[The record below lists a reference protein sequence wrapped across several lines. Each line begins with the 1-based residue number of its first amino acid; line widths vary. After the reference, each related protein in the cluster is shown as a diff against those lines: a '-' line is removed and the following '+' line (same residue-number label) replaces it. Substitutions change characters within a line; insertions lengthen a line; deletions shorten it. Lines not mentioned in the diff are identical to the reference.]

1 MRSLTLAVAKKRIR
15 GLSQMTSDKLEVS
28 GRVAD
33 KKLPIMLT
41 FTKLSSGKE
50 INISQVKFIRRKI
63 LIAVVNIVNRYD
75 DR

>member
-1 MRSLTLAVAKKRIR
+1 
-15 GLSQMTSDKLEVS
+15 MTSDKLEVS